1 MQRLVYGAN
10 ADVMPTL
17 MLIAL
22 YSSRGK
28 WVMQAR
34 GKGEKC
40 NAMVVRQYF
49 GKARRFKC
57 AEQCIALTWGCH
69 SLGTPRGEGDASV
82 ESKRLNVKVLKVKM
96 LWMCMQ

>member
-1 MQRLVYGAN
+1 MEGLVHGAN

-28 WVMQAR
+28 QVMQTC
-34 GKGEKC
+34 GKGGKC

-49 GKARRFKC
+49 GKAKRPS
-57 AEQCIALTWGCH
+57 ALSGVQ
-69 SLGTPRGEGDASV
+69 L
-82 ESKRLNVKVLKVKM
+82 
-96 LWMCMQ
+96 